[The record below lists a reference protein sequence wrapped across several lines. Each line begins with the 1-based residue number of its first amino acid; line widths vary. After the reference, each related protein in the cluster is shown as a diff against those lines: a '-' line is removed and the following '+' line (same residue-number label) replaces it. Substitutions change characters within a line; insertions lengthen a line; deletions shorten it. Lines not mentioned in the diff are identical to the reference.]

1 LERNNRKVVL
11 VYYKKKISLGLFG
24 SGYIKIVIKPVSLLK
39 IIAAL
44 VILLSSLNYASAREV
59 DIKIAVL
66 AHRGPESCIK
76 TWKPTADYL
85 TRKIPNHSFSILP
98 VDNDS
103 IMTALENNSVG
114 FVLTNPG
121 SHVQIENLYRITPVA
136 TLKKQFQGKAMD
148 QFGAVVFARAD
159 RDDISDLNDLKAKRF
174 IAVHEKAFGGYLLAL
189 KEMRSAGVSPGRDF
203 KEVLFGGFPQKN
215 IVFSVQD
222 GQADAGTVRTGILE
236 KLVSEGQI
244 KLDNFKILNP
254 KKVPEFPLLLSTDLY
269 PEWPLS
275 SLEHTPRHL
284 ANKVFLALAQLDET
298 HPVSIDSGT
307 FGWGFPRSYAQVKYV
322 LNEID
327 EFESYKSGAVGL
339 FERFWKLVLG
349 LYFVFLWLLYNRF
362 LKKFERF
369 REDSTNPGM
378 PRYYKWMAPPD
389 LGILVLLIL
398 IGIGLNSLN
407 IPLFLGVDFIFGSIP
422 VLVAISFFSN
432 IWAIAAAVAISSY
445 TYVLWGHPYAVIIFV
460 VEAVFVLWR
469 VSNTESKDFIKADLL
484 YWITMG
490 IPLVYFF
497 YTFGLHQNWQSVQLI
512 LFKQAINGIFNAVL
526 AQIIID
532 FFVTRGWLSRMNLS
546 SRIPFNRLILTYLAS
561 FILLSGL
568 LITIFYNQENLE
580 DDTHAAAVNISDEL
594 SDINNILSQNRE
606 KLMED
611 LSFLSSRFE
620 KVDLGHTD
628 FSEFK
633 KTCHEYLK
641 RHNQVLG
648 IKVTDDKGNQL
659 IATSEL
665 GRWKKLIEEHE
676 NIQDLYLPNA
686 PFVSPL
692 YNYQQGLDPYFILS
706 VPVEDNRWLE
716 GIHVQAFIS
725 SSMINSVLEP
735 FFHSHSYV
743 LIKDSNGVP
752 VSNSFPDNFLSPE
765 QYQLANTQTSIFKRP
780 DIYHWIPSA
789 EKISDM
795 ARWRQSLIGTEKEL
809 VGFNGWKL
817 TVGSPME
824 PYVDDIREDISVS
837 LCVIFFSFVMLFFI
851 ATRMSMSITKSLM
864 NLEEITNSAKDHD
877 WDNLQK
883 KWPKNIILEIDNLAN
898 NFLAMIGSVE
908 KTSTES
914 MRTATELT
922 QLIDTAN
929 APIFGVDPDGNI
941 NEWNQMVSRITG
953 FSKQEVL
960 GQNLVNH
967 YITGE
972 YKKAVYEVLEKA
984 LHGDET
990 DNYEVPLYTKTGE
1003 RVMILLNATTR
1014 RDAEGTIV
1022 GVVGVGQDI
1031 TEIDQIRTEME
1042 RTATELT
1049 QLIDT
1054 ANAPIFGVDPDGNIN
1069 EWNQM
1074 VSRITGFSKQEVLGQ
1089 NLVNHYITG
1098 EYKKAVYEVLEKA
1111 LHGDETD
1118 NYEVPLY
1125 TKTGERV
1132 MILLNATTRRDA
1144 EGTIVGVVGVGQD
1157 ITEISEYRNNL
1168 EKMIDQRTKDLNHA
1182 LNNMEEAKNSLE
1194 NSQSELMVRN
1204 RIANVFLT
1212 SKNHDVYND
1221 LLNIVLN
1228 FFESPLGLIGFINNA
1243 GDLEIPSLKGYVMEM
1258 CRVKGKD
1265 IIFKKESWGGM
1276 WGDTLSQ
1283 GKSFLSNKDLKVPE
1297 GHLKLERAL
1306 TVPIIVSGDVIGL
1319 LAIAN
1324 RKEDFTES
1332 DLAKLEAVSNHIA
1345 PLLFARLQKESQEK
1359 EKKVAEKRL
1368 QESLNDTEEAR
1379 DRIDGILKSVA
1390 DGLIVTDIHNRVIL
1404 MNRAAEDLLNVR
1416 FSEVI
1421 DRPIDFAIQDKTLR
1435 DKVKE
1440 TLNRKTTGYLFDF
1453 ELQDQQSGTEKIM
1466 RARTSVIFDRDN
1478 KESGIVTIIHDV
1490 THEREVDR
1498 MKTEFISTAA
1508 HELRT
1513 PLTSIQGFS
1522 EILLTKKSLKAEEQT
1537 KFLNYI
1543 NGQAV
1548 GLGKIINDLL
1558 NVSRIESGRG
1568 FMLHKEPCFPG
1579 EMIEQIIP
1587 YFRENNTSHSFETKL
1602 PSSKI
1607 ELFVDKEKM
1616 GQVLK
1621 NLLSNAVKYSPG
1633 GGGITLS
1640 IENSEDS
1647 VIVSIQDQ
1655 GIGMSSEQ
1663 VEKIFDKFYRA
1674 DASNTA
1680 IEGTGLG
1687 MTIVRYIIEAHEG
1700 AIWIESEPGRGTT
1713 VYFKIPIN
1721 QNKGIKDENNS
1732 NR

>member
-1 LERNNRKVVL
+1 M

-432 IWAIAAAVAISSY
+432 IWAIVAAVAISSY

-990 DNYEVPLYTKTGE
+990 DNYEVPLYTKTG
-1003 RVMILLNATTR
+1003 A
-1014 RDAEGTIV
+1014 
-1022 GVVGVGQDI
+1022 
-1031 TEIDQIRTEME
+1031 
-1042 RTATELT
+1042 
-1049 QLIDT
+1049 
-1054 ANAPIFGVDPDGNIN
+1054 
-1069 EWNQM
+1069 
-1074 VSRITGFSKQEVLGQ
+1074 
-1089 NLVNHYITG
+1089 
-1098 EYKKAVYEVLEKA
+1098 
-1111 LHGDETD
+1111 
-1118 NYEVPLY
+1118 
-1125 TKTGERV
+1125 RV

-1297 GHLKLERAL
+1297 GHLELERAL